1 MTFRE
6 STLMLHG
13 SNERDRSGMKT
24 DRTPDQLHLELEEAN
39 RTIAELHRLQEE
51 LRMAKEQ
58 ASRAAVLKDAFLST
72 ISHEIR
78 TPMNVILG
86 FTDIFE
92 QRYGEM
98 LDPEDDFFFSSIR
111 DASQRLLRTLD
122 LMVNVSCAAS
132 GNYKGV
138 FEEYDIIE
146 GLERLVHQ
154 FAPAAHERH
163 LCLEF
168 RPSENT
174 ALVRIDRYAFEQSM
188 QNLLDNAIRF
198 THDGGVFVTVRRREH
213 SVCIEVLDTGEG
225 MSQEF
230 LSRIF
235 EPFNQED
242 IGLSRQYDGVGLG
255 LALTKRYIE
264 LCHGSIAV
272 QSQKGKGTR
281 FTVCLPL
288 AA

>member
-51 LRMAKEQ
+51 
-58 ASRAAVLKDAFLST
+58 
-72 ISHEIR
+72 
-78 TPMNVILG
+78 
-86 FTDIFE
+86 
-92 QRYGEM
+92 
-98 LDPEDDFFFSSIR
+98 
-111 DASQRLLRTLD
+111 LLRTLD